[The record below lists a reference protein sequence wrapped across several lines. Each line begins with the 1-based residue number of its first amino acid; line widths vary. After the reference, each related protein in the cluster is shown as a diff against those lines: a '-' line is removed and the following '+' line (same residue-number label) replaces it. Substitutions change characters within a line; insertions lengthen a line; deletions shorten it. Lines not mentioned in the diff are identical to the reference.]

1 MNKHKFKIKVIEK
14 AGTQIKNLIQKSAP
28 FKENKCTD
36 TDCFP
41 CQSNNKNKITNC
53 RKDGI
58 VYSITCN
65 KCPAEYIGESSR
77 NANTRGKEH
86 KQDYDTQKE
95 RSVMLRHTQ
104 THHRDDTDKPEYT
117 MTVKQIYTNK
127 CMDRQI
133 SEAIQINN
141 IPFLDRIN
149 TRIEH
154 VQNRLTRPSF
164 TWE

>member
-1 MNKHKFKIKVIEK
+1 MKVIEK
-14 AGTQIKNLIQKSAP
+14 AGTQIKQLVQKSDP
-28 FKENKCTD
+28 FRSNKCPD
-36 TDCFP
+36 INCFP
-41 CQSNNKNKITNC
+41 CKSNNQNKQFNC

-58 VYSITCN
+58 VYTIKCN
-65 KCPAEYIGESSR
+65 KCSAEYIGESAR

-86 KQDYDTQKE
+86 KQDFDTQKDC
-95 RSVMLRHTQ
+95 SVMLRHTQ
-104 THHRDDTDKPEYT
+104 SHHRDDENKPDYT

-149 TRIEH
+149 TRTEYT
-154 VQNRLTRPSF
+154 QNRIVRASLT
-164 TWE
+164 WM